1 MTISGNDVFR
11 AVFADVKAE
20 ENGLLHVQVRFE
32 GELTREMLL
41 EHKQIIFERTR
52 HYTDTGKKLVV
63 LFDVR
68 QISLLK
74 IPQTVMK
81 ENATDDP
88 FLELQKGVALLV
100 NSKLFQQVAS
110 FYIRIYRPTV
120 ATRVFTDEANAR
132 QWLLSL

>member
-20 ENGLLHVQVRFE
+20 ENGLLHVQVKFE

-41 EHKQIIFERTR
+41 EHKQLIFERTR
-52 HYTDTGKKLVV
+52 HFTDTGKKLGV

>member
-1 MTISGNDVFR
+1 MSVSGNDVFR
-11 AVFADVKAE
+11 AVFADVKTE
-20 ENGLLHVQVRFE
+20 EKGLLHVQVKFE
-32 GELTREMLL
+32 GELTKEMLL
-41 EHKQIIFERTR
+41 EHKQIIYERTR
-52 HYTDTGKKLVV
+52 KYTDAGEKLIV

-81 ENATDDP
+81 ENATEDP

-100 NSKLFQQVAS
+100 NSKLFQQIAS

-120 ATRVFTDEANAR
+120 ATRVFNDEANAR

>member
-1 MTISGNDVFR
+1 MTNSGHAVFR
-11 AVFADVKAE
+11 AVFADVKTE
-20 ENGLLHVQVRFE
+20 ENGLLHVQVKFE

-52 HYTDTGKKLVV
+52 HVIAAGEKLGV

-68 QISLLK
+68 QISVLK

-81 ENATDDP
+81 ENATEDP

-100 NSKLFQQVAS
+100 NSKLFQQIAT
-110 FYIRIYRPTV
+110 FYIRIYRPSV

-132 QWLLSL
+132 QWLLNL